1 MPSTSICP
9 VCGTEIHPGVTTCPV
24 CGCNISGKTNDDSLR
39 NLIKSY
45 KAMGKLEAVIKLAKG
60 KEGEDDE
67 IDRMVKQCKEQLT
80 TDKGLV
86 ILEALN
92 RNDIAFAECQLEQ
105 LKALTG
111 VNAATRSLEEQ
122 VKGKKNEQV
131 PPLPPLQPAR
141 PTSQS
146 APLDNLVVTKEEPKQ
161 VNETEPVNTTSKTS
175 TTSKTGN
182 TPFIVFIIAML
193 ILWIWLI
200 FMLIILFNN

>member
-1 MPSTSICP
+1 
-9 VCGTEIHPGVTTCPV
+9 
-24 CGCNISGKTNDDSLR
+24 
-39 NLIKSY
+39 
-45 KAMGKLEAVIKLAKG
+45 MGKLEAVIKLANG

-92 RNDIAFAECQLEQ
+92 RNDIAFAECQFEQ

-111 VNAATRSLEEQ
+111 DNAATRSLEEQ
-122 VKGKKNEQV
+122 VKGKQNEQV
-131 PPLPPLQPAR
+131 PPLPPLPPAR

-146 APLDNLVVTKEEPKQ
+146 EPLDNLVVTKEDPQQ
-161 VNETEPVNTTSKTS
+161 VNETEPVNTTS
-175 TTSKTGN
+175 TTSKTGD
-182 TPFIVFIIAML
+182 TPLIIFIIAML

-200 FMLIILFNN
+200 FILTILN

>member
-1 MPSTSICP
+1 
-9 VCGTEIHPGVTTCPV
+9 
-24 CGCNISGKTNDDSLR
+24 
-39 NLIKSY
+39 
-45 KAMGKLEAVIKLAKG
+45 MGKLEAVIKLAKG

-111 VNAATRSLEEQ
+111 ENAATRSLEEQ
-122 VKGKKNEQV
+122 VKGKQNDQV
-131 PPLPPLQPAR
+131 PLLPPLPPAR
-141 PTSQS
+141 PTSQP
-146 APLDNLVVTKEEPKQ
+146 APLENLGVTKEEPQQ

-175 TTSKTGN
+175 KTGD
-182 TPFIVFIIAML
+182 TPFIVFLIAII

-200 FMLIILFNN
+200 FMLVKNN

>member
-9 VCGTEIHPGVTTCPV
+9 VCGTEIQPGVTTCPV
-24 CGCNISGKTNDDSLR
+24 CGCVISGKTNDDSLR

-111 VNAATRSLEEQ
+111 ENAATRSLEEQ
-122 VKGKKNEQV
+122 VKGKKNDQV
-131 PPLPPLQPAR
+131 PPLPPLPPAR

-146 APLDNLVVTKEEPKQ
+146 APLENLGVTKEEPQQ
-161 VNETEPVNTTSKTS
+161 VNETEPVNTTSKT
-175 TTSKTGN
+175 GD
-182 TPFIVFIIAML
+182 TPFIVFLIAII

-200 FMLIILFNN
+200 FMLVKNN

>member
-9 VCGTEIHPGVTTCPV
+9 VCGTEIQPGVTTCPV

-92 RNDIAFAECQLEQ
+92 RDDIAFAECQLEQ

-111 VNAATRSLEEQ
+111 ENAATRTLEEQ
-122 VKGKKNEQV
+122 VKGKQNEQV
-131 PPLPPLQPAR
+131 PPLPPLPPAQ
-141 PTSQS
+141 PTSQP
-146 APLDNLVVTKEEPKQ
+146 APLDNLVVTKEEPQQ

-175 TTSKTGN
+175 KTGD
-182 TPFIVFIIAML
+182 TPFIVFLIAII

-200 FMLIILFNN
+200 FMLTILN

>member
-1 MPSTSICP
+1 MPTTLICP
-9 VCGTEIHPGVTTCPV
+9 VCGTEIQPGVTTCPV
-24 CGCNISGKTNDDSLR
+24 CGCDIAGKTNDDSLR

-92 RNDIAFAECQLEQ
+92 RDDIAFAECQLEQ

-111 VNAATRSLEEQ
+111 ENAATRSLEEQ
-122 VKGKKNEQV
+122 VKGKQNEQV
-131 PPLPPLQPAR
+131 PPLPPAR

-146 APLDNLVVTKEEPKQ
+146 APLDNLVVTKEEPQQ

-175 TTSKTGN
+175 TTSKTGD
-182 TPFIVFIIAML
+182 TPIIVFLIAII

-200 FMLIILFNN
+200 FMLTILN